1 MRCQC
6 LSGLIFSSFQGQSE
20 TFLTCWQ
27 VLHIHGV
34 LLPAMLKGQ
43 IFLHS
48 CLEISWKNLISIKR
62 WGVDII
68 LIFLLSENCKYHIIW
83 CLKTLIAR
91 YGHFDIWSHR
101 WQSLRDNSI
110 KQLNDTI
117 NVKQKNHFWLGPF
130 YPSSSDSNA
139 FLLYLESIIKT
150 SKREVQGNFSVT
162 GWLAGW
168 VTRISAQSF

>member
-1 MRCQC
+1 MGYCSQLCCRDKYSCTHVSRF
-6 LSGLIFSSFQGQSE
+6 LGRIWSSLFKVGCRYH
-20 TFLTCWQ
+20 F
-27 VLHIHGV
+27 
-34 LLPAMLKGQ
+34 P
-43 IFLHS
+43 
-48 CLEISWKNLISIKR
+48 
-62 WGVDII
+62 
-68 LIFLLSENCKYHIIW
+68 LSENCKYHIIC

-150 SKREVQGNFSVT
+150 FKREVQGNFSMT